1 MNPNKFDSPSGQN
14 DQNSE
19 ETIGDALENLPLNEK
34 EIVTEKTEILSVEEN
49 AQKLLEQDDGRE
61 ATDELKIDR
70 IHLEN
75 MLDSARSLAGVLRE
89 REGEGLRQL
98 IEEGKLS
105 QFLSALRE
113 GEELLNKKEVSK
125 EEFEDMIMKMTGA
138 VENIGNAPSGR
149 NVKDSLESLQ
159 KIISRTRR
167 FRDDINEIGMSITKM
182 EGRSE
187 ITISLIKRLENTLD
201 EKQLFTKKLHGKLS
215 EYLGGR
221 Y

>member
-1 MNPNKFDSPSGQN
+1 MNSNKFDSPLGQN

-19 ETIGDALENLPLNEK
+19 ETVGDALENLPPDEK
-34 EIVTEKTEILSVEEN
+34 EIITEKTETLSVEEN
-49 AQKLLEQDDGRE
+49 DQKPLEQEERKE
-61 ATDELKIDR
+61 ITDELKIDR
-70 IHLEN
+70 TRLEN

-98 IEEGKLS
+98 IEEWKLS